1 MRLLASAV
9 VVAALA
15 SPIVAPAAAKTSTVS
30 PPGNSGLTQYLEVV
44 PTASGNKPSKNVK
57 KEKSP
62 LSGRQ
67 QQRLAEAGSDGRA
80 LLKVVSGTSPQHPS
94 KPKRARKAP
103 AKTTVTTATQ
113 TPTQTTPAG
122 KRKGV
127 LATAFVTSDGGNGD
141 GGLGIPLVV
150 PMLVVAALAGG
161 FALGRRR
168 GDPGVADDG
177 APQE

>member
-9 VVAALA
+9 AIAALA

-57 KEKSP
+57 KDKSP
-62 LSGRQ
+62 LSDRQ
-67 QQRLAEAGSDGRA
+67 QQRLAKAGSDGRA

-94 KPKRARKAP
+94 KPKRARKVP
-103 AKTTVTTATQ
+103 ATTTAT
-113 TPTQTTPAG
+113 TPTVTQAQTTSAG
-122 KRKGV
+122 KGKGV
-127 LATAFVTSDGGNGD
+127 LATAFVTNDSGSGD
-141 GGLGIPLVV
+141 GGLGIPLIV

-168 GDPGVADDG
+168 GDHGVPDDG